1 MSARVELSA
10 TRDGN
15 AVLGSFYRV
24 TAWLGNE
31 YLGEHI
37 FAGYNKRDSLQ
48 LARAYI
54 KERGRFN

>member
-1 MSARVELSA
+1 MSARVELSV

-15 AVLGSFYRV
+15 AVIGNFYRV

-31 YLGEHI
+31 YLGERI
-37 FAGYNKRDSLQ
+37 YSGYSKRQSLQ
-48 LARAYI
+48 LARAYV

>member
-15 AVLGSFYRV
+15 AVLGNFYRV

-31 YLGEHI
+31 YLGERI
-37 FAGYNKRDSLQ
+37 YAGYSKRQSLQ
-48 LARAYI
+48 LARAYV

>member
-15 AVLGSFYRV
+15 AVLGNFYRV
-24 TAWLGNE
+24 TAWLGNK
-31 YLGEHI
+31 YLGERI
-37 FAGYNKRDSLQ
+37 YAGYSKRESLQ
-48 LARAYI
+48 LARAYV